1 MRVNANAVLRSWT
14 ILAAFGGSYAP
25 GITYTITDGGADKGS
40 NVGGIAGGTIVA
52 IIAVLAIVGIAVCIV
67 AWLQK

>member
-1 MRVNANAVLRSWT
+1 MAT
-14 ILAAFGGSYAP
+14 Y
-25 GITYTITDGGADKGS
+25 ITYTITDGGADKGS
-40 NVGGIAGGTIVA
+40 NIGGIAGGTIVA

>member
-1 MRVNANAVLRSWT
+1 MSGHICTQSLLQVKYN
-14 ILAAFGGSYAP
+14 I
-25 GITYTITDGGADKGS
+25 GITYTITDGGADKG
-40 NVGGIAGGTIVA
+40 NIGGIAGGNVVA

>member
-1 MRVNANAVLRSWT
+1 MH
-14 ILAAFGGSYAP
+14 
-25 GITYTITDGGADKGS
+25 GGADKGC
-40 NVGGIAGGTIVA
+40 NVGGIVGGTVVA